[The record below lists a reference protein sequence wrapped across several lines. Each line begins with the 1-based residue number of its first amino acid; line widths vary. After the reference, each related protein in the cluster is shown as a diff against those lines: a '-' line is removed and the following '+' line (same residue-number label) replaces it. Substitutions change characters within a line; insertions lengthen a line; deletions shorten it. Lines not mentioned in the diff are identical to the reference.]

1 MGSSLVIEDL
11 KTWGPGR
18 GWSRIDLSDA
28 EAYCRKLAT
37 TQYENF
43 PVVTLLLPKRL
54 RQHFYNV
61 YAFCRWADDLG
72 DESGSVAQGRALLDW
87 WQLELDRCY
96 QGEVSHPVFVALL
109 PTIRHFGLQK
119 SLFDDLISAFVQD
132 QSVTRYETFVQLED
146 YCRRS
151 ANPVGRIVLALC
163 DRLNRENAVLSDRIC
178 TGLQFANFWQDVAR
192 DYEIGRIYL
201 PKEDRD
207 QFGVSDRM
215 MELRRSTP
223 EFRALLRFEVERA
236 RGFLLAGQPLVG
248 KMPGR
253 LKFDIDLFVRGGL
266 MILRAIE
273 RIDYQVWER
282 RPVIRKSQFLWET
295 VCSVPRVLLSW

>member
-11 KTWGPGR
+11 ERWGPDR
-18 GWSRIDLSDA
+18 TWSEIGQVDA
-28 EAYCRKLAT
+28 EAYCRRLAT

-43 PVVTLLLPKRL
+43 PVVSILLPKRL

-72 DESGSVAQGRALLDW
+72 DESGSTAQGVKLLAW
-87 WQLELDRCY
+87 WQSELDRCY
-96 QGEVSHPVFVALL
+96 LGEVSHPVFVALL
-109 PTIRHFGLQK
+109 PTIRQFDLQK
-119 SLFDDLISAFVQD
+119 SLFDDLIAAFVQD
-132 QSVTRYETFVQLED
+132 QSVTRYETFSQLED

-163 DRLNRENAVLSDRIC
+163 GRLNRENAVLSDRVC
-178 TGLQFANFWQDVAR
+178 TGLQLANFWQDVAR

-201 PKEDRD
+201 PEEDRVRFRVTD
-207 QFGVSDRM
+207 EM
-215 MELRRSTP
+215 MEMRRTTP
-223 EFRALLRFEVERA
+223 KFQALLRFEVARA
-236 RGFLLAGQPLVG
+236 REFLLAGQPLVG

-266 MILRAIE
+266 MILEAVE

-295 VCSVPRVLLSW
+295 VCSVPRVWLSR